1 LSLAAAPQHK
11 PPGWRG
17 RIGIIQPSP
26 GVMLEYEWPRWLP
39 DEVLFPVARVRMA
52 EASAAGYRGV
62 VEQAPAAATELARAG
77 AGVVAFACTIGSLFE
92 GAAAEQELVE
102 RMAQASSLPAL
113 SLGST
118 SVLAL
123 RAVGASRVAVLTP
136 YSKAVNAWVK
146 DYLVAHGIGVAGF
159 IATPADIVTVGNLP
173 AAEIAEIAIR
183 GMQHLADADALW
195 IPCTAIR
202 TLEAIEMMEGRTGS
216 PAISASQAL
225 LWHSLE
231 ILGLAGAGQPC
242 GRLFQTT

>member
-1 LSLAAAPQHK
+1 LSLATTSLHK

-39 DEVLFPVARVRMA
+39 DEVLFPVARVSMSQ
-52 EASAAGYRGV
+52 ASAEGYRGV
-62 VEQAPAAATELARAG
+62 VEQAPAAASELARAG

-102 RMAQASSLPAL
+102 RMAKASSLPAL

-118 SVLAL
+118 SVKAL

-136 YSKAVNAWVK
+136 YSDAVNAWVG
-146 DYLVAHGIGVAGF
+146 DYLAACGIDTAGF
-159 IATPADIVTVGNLP
+159 IATPVDIVTVGNLP
-173 AAEIAEIAIR
+173 AAEIAEIAVQ
-183 GMQHLADADALW
+183 GMQRFADVDALW

-202 TLEAIEMMEGRTGS
+202 TLEAIETIEARTGL

-225 LWHSLE
+225 LWCSLE
-231 ILGLAGAGQPC
+231 ILGLAGAGQSC
-242 GRLFQTT
+242 GRLFQTA